1 MGQYS
6 GKFGSIKYNDG
17 NINTSKGL
25 LNNAKSELDGTRD
38 ALIAGFKTLGS
49 ARGSEWI
56 DYQQNEKI
64 IEDFPS
70 NCCEYIDDLFNSMS
84 NKAKEIEEYR
94 DAPLYKKIFATV
106 GMGLSKFTEGILT
119 VAENIVDAGVS
130 LVGFTA
136 GIFGN
141 KDLQNSCAEFV
152 KVNGFAD
159 AFNWINDKTGI
170 NKYSAMSPE
179 STGAKLFKMGG
190 TVAGYIIAGA
200 ITGGALGIG
209 ATAANTTVAAV
220 AGLGAGTESGLM
232 QGKDFNA
239 AFGQGVGQAAIQG
252 VTAYAAGKIG
262 EKLQS
267 NALSKAEEQAMDKV
281 DDAQK
286 AFDEAKQAWDDV
298 YDVGKHKETIT
309 EGKAMIQAKHNLEA
323 AQQEL
328 ENISVKTNT
337 IYNNKATNK
346 IADKTASK
354 LNDFKVDHPNITSTV
369 SNTGKYVSDVTKATG
384 NLGKAIVSPVTKS
397 GLGQAVGGKVTAAV
411 TGAKGLGNTIVSK
424 VASNAVVGQV
434 ASATLATVP
443 EAAFAYS
450 KENQIIAKRNENQQT
465 GLSAATEKAK
475 DEVFID
481 TNKNKDDNS
490 SSSKENNN
498 NTKDVPSFDM
508 NDNSSTGNAGRSSSG
523 GGNYSGGGSNSTPTV
538 AYRQVSDSNPSP
550 TETPTKVTETEKV
563 TPAKIDETPKQTK
576 SVETVPKDSTPKDS
590 TPKKVTET
598 PAPADKPSF
607 NDDNL
612 KQTPQTQ
619 SYDPGTIGG
628 GSSNYNNG
636 GYTYSGGGSSYGDY
650 SAEDPIDVATV
661 ATETAEENIIGDS
674 SVGLGNLA
682 SSITNTQSYKN
693 QTIKIPTTT
702 GTVEEASTN
711 VAIPTAAALS
721 AAAAAGIGAKAYMD
735 YKENHKEND
744 DEEESF
750 EDGEEN
756 NGLYTEEWNG
766 SEDDMKIDYGN
777 EEEATLDDD
786 DDYKYSA
793 NSIIEKYEDGNN
805 LELEE
810 A

>member
-56 DYQQNEKI
+56 DYQQNEKV

-119 VAENIVDAGVS
+119 VGENIVDAGAS

-152 KVNGFAD
+152 KVNAMAD
-159 AFNWINDKTGI
+159 TFNWINDKTGI

-200 ITGGALGIG
+200 ATGGALGIG

-239 AFGQGVGQAAIQG
+239 AFGQGVKQAAIQG

-267 NALSKAEEQAMDKV
+267 NALSKAEQQAMDKV

-286 AFDEAKQAWDDV
+286 ALDEAQQSWQEAYQKFGEQGSHAQAEAMQRAQTELINAQDDLANLSVNTSTV
-298 YDVGKHKETIT
+298 YD
-309 EGKAMIQAKHNLEA
+309 
-323 AQQEL
+323 
-328 ENISVKTNT
+328 
-337 IYNNKATNK
+337 NKVTNK

-354 LNDFKVDHPNITSTV
+354 LNDFKVNHPNITSTV

-384 NLGKAIVSPVTKS
+384 NLGKAIVSPVTNSAAGK
-397 GLGQAVGGKVTAAV
+397 AVGNAV
-411 TGAKGLGNTIVSK
+411 TGMVSK
-424 VASNAVVGQV
+424 GSGIANNIVTGIASHPIAGQV
-434 ASATLATVP
+434 VATTLATAP
-443 EAAFAYS
+443 EAAFALKNEDIRIKTKNNDMNAEIKDKVTYTS
-450 KENQIIAKRNENQQT
+450 DDIFHRDNPDENSDKT
-465 GLSAATEKAK
+465 
-475 DEVFID
+475 
-481 TNKNKDDNS
+481 DND
-490 SSSKENNN
+490 N

-508 NDNSSTGNAGRSSSG
+508 EDNSSSGNTGSNSSSG
-523 GGNYSGGGSNSTPTV
+523 GNYNGGGGNYNGGGSNNTPTV
-538 AYRQVSDSNPSP
+538 AYRQVNDNTTP
-550 TETPTKVTETEKV
+550 TETPTKVTETEKA
-563 TPAKIDETPKQTK
+563 TPEKIDTTPKETTPSTK
-576 SVETVPKDSTPKDS
+576 TNPTTP
-590 TPKKVTET
+590 TPKKET

-612 KQTPQTQ
+612 KQTPQPQ

-628 GSSNYNNG
+628 GSSSYNNG
-636 GYTYSGGGSSYGDY
+636 GYTYSGGESSYGDY
-650 SAEDPIDVATV
+650 STEDPIDVASVT
-661 ATETAEENIIGDS
+661 TEAGDENIMGDS

-702 GTVEEASTN
+702 GTVDEGSTN

-721 AAAAAGIGAKAYMD
+721 AAAAAGIGAKAYVD
-735 YKENHKEND
+735 YKENHKESE
-744 DEEESF
+744 DEEESY

-756 NGLYTEEWNG
+756 NGFYTEEWNG

-793 NSIIEKYEDGNN
+793 NSIIQKYEDGNN
-805 LELEE
+805 LDLEE

>member
-56 DYQQNEKI
+56 DYQQNEKV

-94 DAPLYKKIFATV
+94 DAPLIKKIFATAF
-106 GMGLSKFTEGILT
+106 MGLSKFTEGILT
-119 VAENIVDAGVS
+119 VGENIVDAGVS

-141 KDLQNSCAEFV
+141 KDLQNSCADFI
-152 KVNGFAD
+152 KVNGVAD
-159 AFNWINDKTGI
+159 TFNMINEATGL

-200 ITGGALGIG
+200 ATGGALGIG

-239 AFGQGVGQAAIQG
+239 AFGQGVKQAAIQG

-267 NALSKAEEQAMDKV
+267 NALSKAEQQAMDKV

-286 AFDEAKQAWDDV
+286 ALDEAQQSWQEAYQKFGEQGSHAQAEAMQRAQTELINAQDDLAKVSVNTSTV
-298 YDVGKHKETIT
+298 YD
-309 EGKAMIQAKHNLEA
+309 
-323 AQQEL
+323 
-328 ENISVKTNT
+328 
-337 IYNNKATNK
+337 NKVTNK

-354 LNDFKVDHPNITSTV
+354 VNDFKVNHPKITSTV

-384 NLGKAIVSPVTKS
+384 NLGKTIVSPVTNSAAGK
-397 GLGQAVGGKVTAAV
+397 AVGNAV
-411 TGAKGLGNTIVSK
+411 TGVVSK
-424 VASNAVVGQV
+424 GTGLANNIVTGIASHPIAGQV
-434 ASATLATVP
+434 VATTLATAP
-443 EAAFAYS
+443 EAAFALKNEDIRIKTKNNDMNAEIKDKVTYTS
-450 KENQIIAKRNENQQT
+450 DDIFHRDNPDENSDKT
-465 GLSAATEKAK
+465 
-475 DEVFID
+475 
-481 TNKNKDDNS
+481 DND
-490 SSSKENNN
+490 N

-508 NDNSSTGNAGRSSSG
+508 EDNSSSGNTGSNSSSG
-523 GGNYSGGGSNSTPTV
+523 GNYNGGGGNYNGGGSNSTPTV
-538 AYRQVSDSNPSP
+538 AYRQVSDSNTSP
-550 TETPTKVTETEKV
+550 TETPTKVTETEKA
-563 TPAKIDETPKQTK
+563 TPEKIDTTPKETTPTTK
-576 SVETVPKDSTPKDS
+576 TNPTTPTPK
-590 TPKKVTET
+590 TET

-628 GSSNYNNG
+628 GSSSYNNG
-636 GYTYSGGGSSYGDY
+636 GYTYSGGESSYGDY
-650 SAEDPIDVATV
+650 STEDPIDVASVT
-661 ATETAEENIIGDS
+661 TEAGDENIMGDS

-702 GTVEEASTN
+702 GTVDEGSTN

-721 AAAAAGIGAKAYMD
+721 AAAAAGIGAKAYVD
-735 YKENHKEND
+735 YKENHKESE
-744 DEEESF
+744 DEEESY

-756 NGLYTEEWNG
+756 NGFYTEEWNG

-786 DDYKYSA
+786 EDYKYSA
-793 NSIIEKYEDGNN
+793 NSIIEKYEEGNN
-805 LELEE
+805 LDLEE

>member
-56 DYQQNEKI
+56 DYQQNEKV

-119 VAENIVDAGVS
+119 VGENIVDAGAS

-152 KVNGFAD
+152 KVNAMAD
-159 AFNWINDKTGI
+159 TFNWINDKTGI

-200 ITGGALGIG
+200 ATGGALGIG

-239 AFGQGVGQAAIQG
+239 AFGQGVKQAAIQG

-267 NALSKAEEQAMDKV
+267 NALSKAEQQAMDKV

-286 AFDEAKQAWDDV
+286 ALDEAQQSWQEAYQKFGEQGSHAQAEAMQRAQTELINAQDDLANLSVNTSTV
-298 YDVGKHKETIT
+298 YD
-309 EGKAMIQAKHNLEA
+309 
-323 AQQEL
+323 
-328 ENISVKTNT
+328 
-337 IYNNKATNK
+337 NKVTNK

-354 LNDFKVDHPNITSTV
+354 LNDFKVNHPNITSTV

-384 NLGKAIVSPVTKS
+384 NLGKAIVSPVTNSAAGK
-397 GLGQAVGGKVTAAV
+397 AVGNAV
-411 TGAKGLGNTIVSK
+411 TGMVSK
-424 VASNAVVGQV
+424 GSGIAKNIVTGIASHPIAGQV
-434 ASATLATVP
+434 VATTLATAP
-443 EAAFAYS
+443 EAAFALKNEDIRIKTKNNDMNAEIKDKVTYTS
-450 KENQIIAKRNENQQT
+450 DDIFHRDNPNENSDKT
-465 GLSAATEKAK
+465 
-475 DEVFID
+475 
-481 TNKNKDDNS
+481 DND
-490 SSSKENNN
+490 N

-508 NDNSSTGNAGRSSSG
+508 DDNSSKENTGRSSSG
-523 GGNYSGGGSNSTPTV
+523 GGNYNGGGSNNTPTV
-538 AYRQVSDSNPSP
+538 AYRQVNDNTTP
-550 TETPTKVTETEKV
+550 TETPTKVTETEKA
-563 TPAKIDETPKQTK
+563 TPEKIDTTPKETTPTTK
-576 SVETVPKDSTPKDS
+576 TNPTTP
-590 TPKKVTET
+590 TPKKET

-628 GSSNYNNG
+628 GSSSYNNG
-636 GYTYSGGGSSYGDY
+636 GYTYSGGESSYGDY
-650 SAEDPIDVATV
+650 STEDPIDVASVT
-661 ATETAEENIIGDS
+661 TEAGDENIMGDS

-702 GTVEEASTN
+702 GTVDEGSTN

-721 AAAAAGIGAKAYMD
+721 AAAAAGIGAKAYVD
-735 YKENHKEND
+735 YKENHKESE
-744 DEEESF
+744 DEEESY

-756 NGLYTEEWNG
+756 NGFYTEEWNG

-793 NSIIEKYEDGNN
+793 NSIIQKYEDGNN
-805 LELEE
+805 LDLEE

>member
-56 DYQQNEKI
+56 DYQQNEKV

-119 VAENIVDAGVS
+119 VGENIIDAGAS

-152 KVNGFAD
+152 KVNGVAD
-159 AFNWINDKTGI
+159 TFNMINEATGI

-200 ITGGALGIG
+200 ATGGALGIG

-239 AFGQGVGQAAIQG
+239 AFGQGLKQAAIQG

-267 NALSKAEEQAMDKV
+267 NALSKAEQQAMDKV

-286 AFDEAKQAWDDV
+286 ALDEAQQSWQEAYQKFGEQGSHAQAEAMQRAQTELINAQDDLAKVSVNTSTV
-298 YDVGKHKETIT
+298 YD
-309 EGKAMIQAKHNLEA
+309 
-323 AQQEL
+323 
-328 ENISVKTNT
+328 
-337 IYNNKATNK
+337 NKVTNK

-354 LNDFKVDHPNITSTV
+354 VNDFKVNHPKITSTV

-384 NLGKAIVSPVTKS
+384 NLGKTIVSPVTNSAAGK
-397 GLGQAVGGKVTAAV
+397 AVGNAV
-411 TGAKGLGNTIVSK
+411 TGMVSK
-424 VASNAVVGQV
+424 GSGIANNIVTGIASHPIAGQV
-434 ASATLATVP
+434 VATTLATAP
-443 EAAFAYS
+443 EAAFALKNEDIRIKTKNNDMNAEIKDKVTYTS
-450 KENQIIAKRNENQQT
+450 DDIFHRDNPDENSDKT
-465 GLSAATEKAK
+465 
-475 DEVFID
+475 
-481 TNKNKDDNS
+481 DND
-490 SSSKENNN
+490 N

-538 AYRQVSDSNPSP
+538 AYRQVSDSNTSP

-576 SVETVPKDSTPKDS
+576 TVETVPKDSTPKDS

-607 NDDNL
+607 ENDKL
-612 KQTPQTQ
+612 EQTPQTQ

-628 GSSNYNNG
+628 GSSSYNNG
-636 GYTYSGGGSSYGDY
+636 GYTYSDGESSYGDY
-650 SAEDPIDVATV
+650 STEDPIDVASVT
-661 ATETAEENIIGDS
+661 TEAGDENIMGDS

-693 QTIKIPTTT
+693 QTIKIPITT

-735 YKENHKEND
+735 YKENHKENE
-744 DEEESF
+744 DEEESY

-805 LELEE
+805 LDLEE

>member
-56 DYQQNEKI
+56 DYQQNEKV

-119 VAENIVDAGVS
+119 VGENIVDAGAS

-152 KVNGFAD
+152 KVNAMAD
-159 AFNWINDKTGI
+159 TFNWINDKTGI

-200 ITGGALGIG
+200 ATGGALGIG

-239 AFGQGVGQAAIQG
+239 AFGQGVKQAAIQG

-267 NALSKAEEQAMDKV
+267 NALSKAEQQAMDKV

-286 AFDEAKQAWDDV
+286 ALDEAQQSWQEAYQKFGEQGSHAQAEAMQRAQTELINAQDDLANLSVNTSTV
-298 YDVGKHKETIT
+298 YD
-309 EGKAMIQAKHNLEA
+309 
-323 AQQEL
+323 
-328 ENISVKTNT
+328 
-337 IYNNKATNK
+337 NKVTNK

-354 LNDFKVDHPNITSTV
+354 LNDFKVNHPNITSTV

-384 NLGKAIVSPVTKS
+384 NLGKAIVSPVTNSAAGK
-397 GLGQAVGGKVTAAV
+397 AVGNAV
-411 TGAKGLGNTIVSK
+411 TGMVSK
-424 VASNAVVGQV
+424 GSGIANNIVTGIASHPIAGQV
-434 ASATLATVP
+434 VATTLATAP
-443 EAAFAYS
+443 EAAFALKNEDIRIKTKNNDMNAEIKDKVTYTS
-450 KENQIIAKRNENQQT
+450 DDIFHRDNPDENSDKT
-465 GLSAATEKAK
+465 
-475 DEVFID
+475 
-481 TNKNKDDNS
+481 DND
-490 SSSKENNN
+490 N

-508 NDNSSTGNAGRSSSG
+508 EDNSSSGNTGSNSSSG
-523 GGNYSGGGSNSTPTV
+523 GNYNGGGGNYNGGGSNSTPTV
-538 AYRQVSDSNPSP
+538 AYRQVNDNTTP
-550 TETPTKVTETEKV
+550 TETPTKVTETEKA
-563 TPAKIDETPKQTK
+563 TPEKIDTTPKETTPSTK
-576 SVETVPKDSTPKDS
+576 TNPTTP
-590 TPKKVTET
+590 TPKKET

-612 KQTPQTQ
+612 KQTQQTQ

-628 GSSNYNNG
+628 GSSSYNNG
-636 GYTYSGGGSSYGDY
+636 GYTYSGGESSYGDY
-650 SAEDPIDVATV
+650 STEDPIDVASVT
-661 ATETAEENIIGDS
+661 TEAGDENIMGDS

-702 GTVEEASTN
+702 GTVDEGSTN

-721 AAAAAGIGAKAYMD
+721 AAAAAGIGAKAYVD
-735 YKENHKEND
+735 YKENHKESED
-744 DEEESF
+744 GEESY

-756 NGLYTEEWNG
+756 NGFYTEEWNG

-793 NSIIEKYEDGNN
+793 NSIIQKYEDGNN
-805 LELEE
+805 LDLEE

>member
-56 DYQQNEKI
+56 DYQQNEKV

-119 VAENIVDAGVS
+119 VGENIVDAGAS

-152 KVNGFAD
+152 KVNAMAD
-159 AFNWINDKTGI
+159 TFNWINDKTGI

-200 ITGGALGIG
+200 ATGGALGIG

-239 AFGQGVGQAAIQG
+239 AFGQGVKQAAIQG

-267 NALSKAEEQAMDKV
+267 NALSKAEQQAMDKV

-286 AFDEAKQAWDDV
+286 ALDEAQQSWQEAYQKFGEQGSHAQAEAMQRAQTELINAQDDLANLSVNTSTV
-298 YDVGKHKETIT
+298 YD
-309 EGKAMIQAKHNLEA
+309 
-323 AQQEL
+323 
-328 ENISVKTNT
+328 
-337 IYNNKATNK
+337 NKVTNK

-354 LNDFKVDHPNITSTV
+354 LNDFKVNHPNITSTV

-384 NLGKAIVSPVTKS
+384 NLGKAIVSPVTNSAAGK
-397 GLGQAVGGKVTAAV
+397 AVGNAV
-411 TGAKGLGNTIVSK
+411 TGMVSK
-424 VASNAVVGQV
+424 GSGIAKNIVTGIASHPIAGQV
-434 ASATLATVP
+434 VATTLATAP
-443 EAAFAYS
+443 EAAFALKNEDIRIKTKNNDMNAEIKDKVTYTS
-450 KENQIIAKRNENQQT
+450 DDIFHRDNPNENSDKT
-465 GLSAATEKAK
+465 
-475 DEVFID
+475 
-481 TNKNKDDNS
+481 DND
-490 SSSKENNN
+490 N

-508 NDNSSTGNAGRSSSG
+508 DDNSSKENTGRSSSG
-523 GGNYSGGGSNSTPTV
+523 GGNYNGGGSNNTPTV
-538 AYRQVSDSNPSP
+538 AYRQVNDNTTP
-550 TETPTKVTETEKV
+550 TETPTKVTETEKA
-563 TPAKIDETPKQTK
+563 TPEKIDTTPKETTPTTK
-576 SVETVPKDSTPKDS
+576 TNPTTP
-590 TPKKVTET
+590 TPKKET

-612 KQTPQTQ
+612 KQTQQTQ

-628 GSSNYNNG
+628 GSSSYNNG
-636 GYTYSGGGSSYGDY
+636 GYTYSGGESSYGDY
-650 SAEDPIDVATV
+650 STEDPIDVASVT
-661 ATETAEENIIGDS
+661 TEAGDENIMGDS

-702 GTVEEASTN
+702 GTVDEGSTN

-721 AAAAAGIGAKAYMD
+721 AAAAAGIGAKAYVD
-735 YKENHKEND
+735 YKENHKESE
-744 DEEESF
+744 DEEESS

-756 NGLYTEEWNG
+756 NGFYTEEWNG

-793 NSIIEKYEDGNN
+793 NSIIQKYEDGNN
-805 LELEE
+805 LDLEE

>member
-56 DYQQNEKI
+56 DYQQNEKV

-119 VAENIVDAGVS
+119 VGENIVDAGAS

-152 KVNGFAD
+152 KVNAMAD
-159 AFNWINDKTGI
+159 TFNWINDKTGI

-200 ITGGALGIG
+200 ATGGALGIG

-239 AFGQGVGQAAIQG
+239 AFGQGVKQAAIQG

-267 NALSKAEEQAMDKV
+267 NALSKAEQQAMDKV

-286 AFDEAKQAWDDV
+286 ALDEAQQSWQEAYQKFGEQGSHAQAEAMQRAQTELINAQDDLANLSVNTSTV
-298 YDVGKHKETIT
+298 YD
-309 EGKAMIQAKHNLEA
+309 
-323 AQQEL
+323 
-328 ENISVKTNT
+328 
-337 IYNNKATNK
+337 NKVTNK

-354 LNDFKVDHPNITSTV
+354 LNDFKVNHPNITSTV

-384 NLGKAIVSPVTKS
+384 NLGKAIVSPVTNSAAGK
-397 GLGQAVGGKVTAAV
+397 AVGNAV
-411 TGAKGLGNTIVSK
+411 TGMVSK
-424 VASNAVVGQV
+424 GSGIANNIVTGIASHPIAGQV
-434 ASATLATVP
+434 VATTLATAP
-443 EAAFAYS
+443 EAAFALKNEDIRIKTKNNDMNAEIKDKVTYTS
-450 KENQIIAKRNENQQT
+450 DDIFHRDNHDENSDKTVN
-465 GLSAATEKAK
+465 
-475 DEVFID
+475 D
-481 TNKNKDDNS
+481 
-490 SSSKENNN
+490 N

-508 NDNSSTGNAGRSSSG
+508 NDNSSTGNTGRSSSG
-523 GGNYSGGGSNSTPTV
+523 GGNYNGGGSNSTPTV
-538 AYRQVSDSNPSP
+538 AYRQVNDNTTP
-550 TETPTKVTETEKV
+550 TETPTKVTETEKA
-563 TPAKIDETPKQTK
+563 TPEKIDTTPKETTPSTK
-576 SVETVPKDSTPKDS
+576 TNPTTP
-590 TPKKVTET
+590 TPKKET
-598 PAPADKPSF
+598 PTPADKPSF

-628 GSSNYNNG
+628 GSSSYNNG
-636 GYTYSGGGSSYGDY
+636 GYTYSGGESSYGDY
-650 SAEDPIDVATV
+650 STEDPIDVASVT
-661 ATETAEENIIGDS
+661 TEAGDENIMGDS

-693 QTIKIPTTT
+693 QTINIPTTT
-702 GTVEEASTN
+702 GTVDEGSTN

-721 AAAAAGIGAKAYMD
+721 AAAAAGIGAKAYVD
-735 YKENHKEND
+735 YKENHKESE
-744 DEEESF
+744 DEEESY

-756 NGLYTEEWNG
+756 NGFYTEEWNG

-793 NSIIEKYEDGNN
+793 NSIIQKYEDGNN
-805 LELEE
+805 LDLEE

>member
-56 DYQQNEKI
+56 DYQQNEKV

-119 VAENIVDAGVS
+119 VGENIVDAGAS

-152 KVNGFAD
+152 KVNAMAD
-159 AFNWINDKTGI
+159 TFNWINDKTGI

-200 ITGGALGIG
+200 ATGGTTI
-209 ATAANTTVAAV
+209 ANTAVAAV

-239 AFGQGVGQAAIQG
+239 AFGQGVRQAAIQG

-262 EKLQS
+262 EKLSQPKGS
-267 NALSKAEEQAMDKV
+267 ADTIKQAETRVAE
-281 DDAQK
+281 AQK
-286 AFDEAKQAWDDV
+286 ALDDAEEAWSYVYQQGSSGESSLSVARAEVVQNAKTELINAQDDLARLTAR
-298 YDVGKHKETIT
+298 H
-309 EGKAMIQAKHNLEA
+309 
-323 AQQEL
+323 
-328 ENISVKTNT
+328 ST
-337 IYNNKATNK
+337 IYDNKLTNK

-354 LNDFKVDHPNITSTV
+354 LNDFKVNHPNITSTV

-384 NLGKAIVSPVTKS
+384 NLGKAIVSPVTES
-397 GLGQAVGGKVTAAV
+397 GLGQAVGGKVTAAI

-434 ASATLATVP
+434 ASATLATAP

-450 KENQIIAKRNENQQT
+450 KENQIIAKRNENQST
-465 GLSAATEKAK
+465 GLSEATVKAK

-481 TNKNKDDNS
+481 TNKDKDDNS

-538 AYRQVSDSNPSP
+538 AYRQVSDSNTSP

-612 KQTPQTQ
+612 KQTPQPQ

-628 GSSNYNNG
+628 ESSSYNNG
-636 GYTYSGGGSSYGDY
+636 GYTYSGGESSYGDY
-650 SAEDPIDVATV
+650 STEDPIDVASVT
-661 ATETAEENIIGDS
+661 TEAGDENIMGDS

-702 GTVEEASTN
+702 GTVDEGSTN

-721 AAAAAGIGAKAYMD
+721 AAAAAGIGAKAYVD
-735 YKENHKEND
+735 YKENHKESE
-744 DEEESF
+744 DEEESY

-756 NGLYTEEWNG
+756 NGFYTEEWNG

-793 NSIIEKYEDGNN
+793 NSIIQKYEDGNN
-805 LELEE
+805 LDLEE